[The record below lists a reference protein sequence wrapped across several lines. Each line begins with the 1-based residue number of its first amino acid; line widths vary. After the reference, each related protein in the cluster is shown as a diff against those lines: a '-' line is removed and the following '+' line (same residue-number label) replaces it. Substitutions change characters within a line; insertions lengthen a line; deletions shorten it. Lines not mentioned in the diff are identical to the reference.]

1 LHRANIAAPAS
12 PFLPGGKARTALRR
26 KIEAVQVA
34 RPRAKALEATP
45 TDAERASRLLLPR
58 VSRTFALG
66 IKLLP
71 AKLEPPVRL
80 GYLLCRIADTIEDEL
95 GMSAERKAQLLDA
108 FLAGFAEPA
117 LAGAFGDCVA
127 ELRANED
134 YLELVAQT
142 GLIFQSYRA
151 LDAPTQDILRRWV
164 TEMVRGMRQFVLE
177 HPNGIRI
184 ATLAEFRSYCYFVAG
199 TVGHLLTE
207 LWREHSAFVGQ
218 TTYERL
224 LDDCEAFGEA
234 LQTVNI
240 LKDIAWDAEHENA
253 VFVPSQLLEAC
264 GSSHDAILREDH
276 RGASRAALAPLID
289 LANDDIERALRYIEG
304 IPAGAMRIRLFC
316 ALPLLFAIATM
327 RELERSDEMLVPGG
341 VVKIGRAE
349 VRALVIAGSTSTL
362 TNRTLRWLAE
372 RVRKR
377 PFTLTG

>member
-1 LHRANIAAPAS
+1 MQL
-12 PFLPGGKARTALRR
+12 
-26 KIEAVQVA
+26 A
-34 RPRAKALEATP
+34 RPGVTAHEPTP

-71 AKLEPPVRL
+71 ARLEAPVRL
-80 GYLLCRIADTIEDEL
+80 GYLLCRIADTVEDEL
-95 GMSAERKAQLLDA
+95 GMAPQRKAQLLDE
-108 FLAGFAEPA
+108 FLACFDEPR
-117 LAGAFGDCVA
+117 LAGSFGDCVA
-127 ELRANED
+127 ELRANDD
-134 YLELVAQT
+134 YLALVAQT

-151 LDAPTQDILRRWV
+151 LDAPTRAILQRWV
-164 TEMVRGMRQFVLE
+164 TEMVRGMQRFVLE
-177 HPNGIRI
+177 SPAGIRI
-184 ATLAEFRSYCYFVAG
+184 ATLAEFRQYCYFVAG
-199 TVGHLLTE
+199 TVGHLLTD
-207 LWREHSAFVGQ
+207 LWREHSSFIGQ
-218 TTYERL
+218 ATYERL
-224 LDDCEAFGEA
+224 LDDCEAFGEV

-253 VFVPSQLLEAC
+253 IFVPAELLRAV
-264 GSSHDAILREDH
+264 GSSHDRILDDDGRV
-276 RGASRAALAPLID
+276 ANRAALAPLMD

-304 IPAGAMRIRLFC
+304 IPAAAMRIRLFC